1 MTENQTREK
10 VLEERLRF
18 WRLLAIIM
26 TVIAVAG
33 ATLLCMIWSTEDHRV
48 PL

>member
-33 ATLLCMIWSTEDHRV
+33 AILLLIIWSYESAHV